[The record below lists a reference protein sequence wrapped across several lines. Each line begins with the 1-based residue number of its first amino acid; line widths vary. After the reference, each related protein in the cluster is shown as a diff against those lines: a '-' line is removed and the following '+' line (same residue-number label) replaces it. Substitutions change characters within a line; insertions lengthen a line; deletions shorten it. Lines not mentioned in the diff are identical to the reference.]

1 MSSALVTL
9 ATSAVVASQ
18 SPEPQLI
25 DLDGTALVQLGL
37 FLVLVLV
44 LGRFLWRPYLKVLG
58 ERTTRV
64 DGYKQ
69 DAVRLEAEAAGRLAK
84 AEAALAEVRRVG
96 VGERAAAR
104 AGAHVRE
111 QELLAAATAA
121 AQKTLA
127 DARARVNA
135 TLTAERAKLQQTATD
150 IGTQAA
156 RKILG
161 REVSA

>member
-1 MSSALVTL
+1 MSSALLLLST
-9 ATSAVVASQ
+9 AAPE

-25 DLDGTALVQLGL
+25 DLDGTAFIQLGL
-37 FLVLVLV
+37 FLLLMLVL
-44 LGRFLWRPYLKVLG
+44 RQFLWRPYLKVLG

-69 DAVRLEAEAAGRLAK
+69 EAVRLDAEAASRLAK
-84 AEAALAEVRRVG
+84 AEAALAEARRVG
-96 VGERAAAR
+96 SGERVEAR
-104 AGAHVRE
+104 AIAQKRE
-111 QELLAAATAA
+111 QELLAAANAS

-127 DARARVNA
+127 EARARVSA
-135 TLTAERAKLQQTATD
+135 ALAGERAKLQQTAAE
-150 IGTQAA
+150 IGAQAA

>member
-1 MSSALVTL
+1 MISALL
-9 ATSAVVASQ
+9 LLSAVAPQ
-18 SPEPQLI
+18 SHEPQLI
-25 DLDGTALVQLGL
+25 DLDGTAFIQLGL
-37 FLVLVLV
+37 FLALMLVL
-44 LGRFLWRPYLKVLG
+44 RQFLWRPYLKIQS

-69 DAVRLEAEAAGRLAK
+69 DAVRLDAEAAARFAK

-96 VGERAAAR
+96 AGERVEAR
-104 AGAHVRE
+104 AVAHKRE
-111 QELLAAATAA
+111 QELLAAANAS

-127 DARARVNA
+127 EARARVSA
-135 TLTAERAKLQQTATD
+135 ALGVERAKLQQTATD
-150 IGTQAA
+150 VGTQAA

>member
-1 MSSALVTL
+1 MSSALLL
-9 ATSAVVASQ
+9 ASGPAPESH
-18 SPEPQLI
+18 EPQLI
-25 DLDGTALVQLGL
+25 DLDGTAYVQLGF
-37 FLVLVLV
+37 FLVLLLV
-44 LGRFLWRPYLKVLG
+44 LRQFLWKPYLKVLG

-69 DAVRLEAEAAGRLAK
+69 EAVRLDAEAAARLAQ
-84 AEAALAEVRRVG
+84 AEAALAEARRLG
-96 VGERAAAR
+96 AGERVEARAAAQK
-104 AGAHVRE
+104 RE
-111 QELLAAATAA
+111 QEVLAQANAA

-127 DARARVNA
+127 DARARVSA
-135 TLTAERAKLQQTATD
+135 TLAAERAKLQQTAAE

>member
-1 MSSALVTL
+1 MSSALL
-9 ATSAVVASQ
+9 LLSQVAPQ
-18 SPEPQLI
+18 SHEPQLI
-25 DLDGTALVQLGL
+25 DLDGTAFVQFGL
-37 FLVLVLV
+37 FLLLLLVL
-44 LGRFLWRPYLKVLG
+44 RQFLWRPYLKVLG

-69 DAVRLEAEAAGRLAK
+69 EAVRLDAEASARLAK
-84 AEAALAEVRRVG
+84 AEAALAEARRVG
-96 VGERAAAR
+96 AGERVEARAAA
-104 AGAHVRE
+104 HKRE
-111 QELLAAATAA
+111 QELLAEANAA

-127 DARARVNA
+127 EARARVAA
-135 TLTAERAKLQQTATD
+135 TLAAERGRLQQTAAE

>member
-1 MSSALVTL
+1 MHSALLLLST
-9 ATSAVVASQ
+9 AAPESH
-18 SPEPQLI
+18 EPQLI
-25 DLDGTALVQLGL
+25 DLDGTAFIQLGL
-37 FLVLVLV
+37 FLLLMLVL
-44 LGRFLWRPYLKVLG
+44 RQFLWKPYLKVLG

-69 DAVRLEAEAAGRLAK
+69 EAVRLDAEAASRLAK
-84 AEAALAEVRRVG
+84 AEAALAEARRVG
-96 VGERAAAR
+96 SGERVEAR
-104 AGAHVRE
+104 AVAHKRE
-111 QELLAAATAA
+111 QEVLAAANAA

-127 DARARVNA
+127 EARARVA
-135 TLTAERAKLQQTATD
+135 ETLGAERVKLQQTARD

>member
-1 MSSALVTL
+1 MSSALFLLST
-9 ATSAVVASQ
+9 VAPQ

-25 DLDGTALVQLGL
+25 DLDGTAFVQFGL
-37 FLVLVLV
+37 FLLLMLVL
-44 LGRFLWRPYLKVLG
+44 RQFLWRPYLKVLG

-69 DAVRLEAEAAGRLAK
+69 EAVRLDAEAAERLAK
-84 AEAALAEVRRVG
+84 AEAALAEARRVG
-96 VGERAAAR
+96 AGERVEARAAA
-104 AGAHVRE
+104 HKRE
-111 QELLAAATAA
+111 QEVLAAANAT

-127 DARARVNA
+127 EARARVTA
-135 TLTAERAKLQQTATD
+135 SLTAERAKLQQTAAE
-150 IGTQAA
+150 IGAQAA